1 MRSPRHL
8 IISLVVL
15 AVVVTVIGLL
25 VPKLTGSDQPTT
37 TGNSGGS
44 STSTP
49 NQNVGGG
56 GGQPGTNPGSGGAP
70 TTTVSTSLPTRITQP
85 PQTPTSAPPSPQA
98 LDVMT
103 LWAKAW
109 VNHPQGVTNAQWLDG
124 LRPYT
129 TEEQI
134 AIMASVDPANI
145 PATQVTGPPT
155 PKTSYTTSVEGTVP
169 TNGGVLTITVIST
182 PAGWRVAKYEKA

>member
-1 MRSPRHL
+1 MRSPKH
-8 IISLVVL
+8 LVVSLIVL
-15 AVVVTVIGLL
+15 AIVVTAIGVV
-25 VPKLTGSDQPTT
+25 VPKLTGSDQPNA
-37 TGNSGGS
+37 GNTGS
-44 STSTP
+44 SGPGTSAP
-49 NQNVGGG
+49 NQNIGGG
-56 GGQPGTNPGSGGAP
+56 GAPGTNPGSQP
-70 TTTVSTSLPTRITQP
+70 TSVPSTSLPTRITQP

-109 VNHPQGVTNAQWLDG
+109 VNHPQGITNAQWLDG

-134 AIMASVDPANI
+134 AIMSTVDPTNI

-155 PKTSYTTSVEGTVP
+155 PKTSYTTSVEATVP
-169 TNGGVLTITVIST
+169 TDNGVLTITVIST
-182 PAGWRVAKYEKA
+182 PQGWRVAKYEKA